1 MLGCLCRSLSL
12 YICGLGLDRSQVK
25 PCLVMSRLIKYLWA
39 FFQICNRQTKVLHSF
54 VSLAYSGS
62 IFRYIHTSKDCKKI
76 LHVFLNK
83 NVISVNLIKVAMLE
97 FTKAVL
103 SAGFLHLFSL
113 MQILRILAV
122 LTRDSKPIIA
132 KESTV

>member
-1 MLGCLCRSLSL
+1 MPLSFTVSVHL
-12 YICGLGLDRSQVK
+12 RTWPGPQPSEA
-25 PCLVMSRLIKYLWA
+25 MSRLIKYLWA

-62 IFRYIHTSKDCKKI
+62 IFRYTHTPKDCKKI
-76 LHVFLNK
+76 WHVFLNK
-83 NVISVNLIKVAMLE
+83 NVISVNLIKAAMLK

-103 SAGFLHLFSL
+103 SSGFLHLFSL